1 MHRLPPRRL
10 PLRAAL
16 ITISDDAIASPSST
30 LFYPDLLSLSLSS
43 TYDDTH
49 NNNSIK
55 TGSSPTPLLLPP
67 LSLYFRLFLFYL
79 PPPLFFFIFIF
90 IYFYFFSSLH
100 RFRRRH
106 HPIPPTSPHSPSTVS
121 ILPPCA
127 KPLKISIA
135 LICTQR
141 CALCVSSLF
150 FFLPPSLLPPPLSLF
165 LSSPVCPSVFVH
177 HATGTG
183 ADSNSEPYVN
193 QATPLDALAQ
203 SLPSSLNLC
212 VD

>member
-79 PPPLFFFIFIF
+79 PPPYSFLFLFLYIFI
-90 IYFYFFSSLH
+90 FFSSLH

-121 ILPPCA
+121 ISPPCA

-141 CALCVSSLF
+141 CALCVSSSF
-150 FFLPPSLLPPPLSLF
+150 FFGRPPPSPLSLSSF
-165 LSSPVCPSVFVH
+165 PLLSVRLSLSI
-177 HATGTG
+177 
-183 ADSNSEPYVN
+183 
-193 QATPLDALAQ
+193 TPPELVRIAIPNPMLIKR
-203 SLPSSLNLC
+203 LLLMRSLNLC
-212 VD
+212 LPLSISV

>member
-141 CALCVSSLF
+141 CALCVSSF
-150 FFLPPSLLPPPLSLF
+150 FFFWRPPPPPPLSLF

>member
-90 IYFYFFSSLH
+90 IYIYIFFLLFIGSGDAITQS
-100 RFRRRH
+100 
-106 HPIPPTSPHSPSTVS
+106 PQPPPTPRPQSPSCHPV
-121 ILPPCA
+121 
-127 KPLKISIA
+127 
-135 LICTQR
+135 R
-141 CALCVSSLF
+141 SL
-150 FFLPPSLLPPPLSLF
+150 
-165 LSSPVCPSVFVH
+165 
-177 HATGTG
+177 
-183 ADSNSEPYVN
+183 
-193 QATPLDALAQ
+193 
-203 SLPSSLNLC
+203 
-212 VD
+212 